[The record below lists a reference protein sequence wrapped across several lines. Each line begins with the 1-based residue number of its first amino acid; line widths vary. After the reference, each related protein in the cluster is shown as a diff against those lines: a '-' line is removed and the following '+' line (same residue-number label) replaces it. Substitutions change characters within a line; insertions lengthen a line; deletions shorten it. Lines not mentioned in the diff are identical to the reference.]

1 MDRDTWNPVEYER
14 FKRERAQPFHDLMSL
29 VRWKPAMRVVD
40 LGCGTGEFTR
50 ILHEKLGAAETLGID
65 NSDAMLGACAKYATD
80 GLRFEK
86 RDIRDFNTDA
96 AFDLVFS
103 SAALQWLPN
112 HEALLTEIARAVA
125 PEGQLAIHMPAND
138 DHPSHTVA
146 AELAAALPFRDV
158 LGGYTHRP
166 PLLAAER
173 YAEILDTLGFTTEHL
188 RLQVYVHH
196 LESQGAVV
204 DWVKGTLLTDYER
217 RLPPDLFA
225 TFVERYRARL
235 TPMLANT
242 RPYVF
247 TFRRLLFWA
256 AR

>member
-1 MDRDTWNPVEYER
+1 MRDTWNPREYER
-14 FKRERAQPFHDLMSL
+14 FKRERAEPFHDLLSL

-50 ILHEKLGAAETLGID
+50 ILHEKLGAAETIGLD
-65 NSDAMLGACAKYATD
+65 NSRAMIASCAKCRTE
-80 GLRFEK
+80 GLRFEE
-86 RDIRDFNTDA
+86 RDIADFRAEA

-112 HEALLTEIARAVA
+112 HDAVLATLTRALA

-138 DHPSHTVA
+138 EHPSHTVA
-146 AELAAALPFRDV
+146 AALAAEAPFCDALQ
-158 LGGYTHRP
+158 GYTHRP

-173 YAEILDTLGFTTEHL
+173 YAEILDALGFTTQHL
-188 RLQVYVHH
+188 RLQVYLHH
-196 LESQGAVV
+196 LESRNAVV

-217 RLPPDLFA
+217 RLPPAIFA
-225 TFVERYRARL
+225 AFVERYRERL
-235 TPMLANT
+235 LPSLADT
-242 RPYVF
+242 RPHLF

>member
-1 MDRDTWNPVEYER
+1 MRDTWNPEQYER

-65 NSDAMLGACAKYATD
+65 NSDAMLKTCDKYATE

-86 RDIRDFNTDA
+86 RDISDFSADA

-103 SAALQWLPN
+103 SAAIQWLPA
-112 HEALLTEIARAVA
+112 HETLLAGIARAVA

-138 DHPSHTVA
+138 DHPSHTAAVDVA
-146 AELAAALPFRDV
+146 SEAPFRDA
-158 LGGYTHRP
+158 LRGYTHRP
-166 PLLAAER
+166 PLLSAER
-173 YAEILDTLGFTTEHL
+173 YAEIVDALGFSTQHV
-188 RLQVYVHH
+188 RLQVYVHR
-196 LESQGAVV
+196 LLSRDSVV

-217 RLPPDLFA
+217 RLPKDLFA
-225 TFVERYRARL
+225 KFVERYRERL
-235 TPMLANT
+235 IPKLADK
-242 RPYVF
+242 RPYLF

-256 AR
+256 TR